1 MLESG
6 SIHSTISTLSVFV
19 FLSSPF
25 CLSPVLCLFVR
36 IQCRFC
42 QLGYITRVVFRVP
55 RSKRIESHSAEE
67 ESGGNQGAGK
77 TGVGGDVDTGGEAG
91 RRKEKQ
97 GGAAGLRAIL
107 KEGGGRGGGGG
118 GGGGNPLGGKEGR
131 GRSARLWRRGWS
143 EEGKAYRPRSEM
155 ARRSK
160 EKKGR
165 GGGGRGE
172 GGGGGVKG
180 VGGSKSLS
188 GSRSSLGRREDSSGE
203 DLLMVRRYRSRG
215 RSLGPKTGSRVSH

>member
-6 SIHSTISTLSVFV
+6 SIHSTISTIYIVC
-19 FLSSPF
+19 F
-25 CLSPVLCLFVR
+25 CLSAFLSVSSFVLICSNP

-42 QLGYITRVVFRVP
+42 QLVYITRVP
-55 RSKRIESHSAEE
+55 RSKRIESQSAEE
-67 ESGGNQGAGK
+67 ESGGNQGAVK
-77 TGVGGDVDTGGEAG
+77 TGVGGDVETGGEAG

-107 KEGGGRGGGGG
+107 KEGGGRGG

-172 GGGGGVKG
+172 GGGVKG

-188 GSRSSLGRREDSSGE
+188 GSHSSLGRREDSSGE
-203 DLLMVRRYRSRG
+203 DLMMVRRYRSRG